1 MQRLSKLEI
10 LELES
15 RLAKWQ
21 TPDDMAHIVDET
33 MDQIGSEVLF
43 NQGGLAVLRDAW
55 TAANFGKARQA
66 ARVRIVSDRWP
77 DFELELLNGSVER
90 FEAVEADDPTR
101 RRGDEY
107 REGTS
112 ASKPDPVEA
121 WIARANEAPA
131 WIAAASERKAN
142 KRYTGGAN
150 LVVHLNLSE
159 YGIRQQQVE
168 ASFGSATSAA
178 KDSFD
183 SVWVLWKGRAYL
195 TWRGGKA
202 QS

>member
-1 MQRLSKLEI
+1 MPRLSSLEI
-10 LELES
+10 LELEG

-21 TPDDMAHIVDET
+21 TPDDMAQIVDET
-33 MDQIGSEVLF
+33 MDRIGSEVLF

-77 DFELELLNGSVER
+77 DFELDLNGSIER

-107 REGTS
+107 KEGSST
-112 ASKPDPVEA
+112 SKPDPVEA
-121 WIARANEAPA
+121 WIARATEAPT

-142 KRYTGGAN
+142 KRYSAGAH

-168 ASFGSATSAA
+168 ASFRSATSAA